1 MIENFDIDNRL
12 IKLADIVQQQCD
24 AQFKRLEDTA
34 ETNQVKVTAAFQRNR
49 VSDAYFAETT
59 GYGYSDRGRELLDE
73 VFADIFR
80 TEDALVRESIA
91 SGTAAISLAMASN
104 VRPGDEIIFAN
115 GLPYDTLRSTVGIT
129 EARGSLAEYGVTHKI
144 IDTKDNKI
152 DYSAV
157 AASLSKKTKMV
168 FVQRSRGY
176 SIKPP
181 VDKEQFETLSTV
193 VKGYNKNIIMFV
205 DNCYGEFVKEQEPTQ
220 WGMDMAAGSLIKN
233 PGGGL
238 CKSGGYIVGT
248 KECIDNASAR
258 LYAPGL
264 LKEVGATSNKRLM
277 FQGLYM
283 APYTVKESLKGA
295 VFTALLFEKLGFK
308 SYPKYDELRE
318 DIIQLVLFDKS
329 EQLLQFC
336 RGVQAG
342 SPIDSHVT
350 PCPWE
355 MPGYDDKVVMAAGTF
370 VQGASI
376 EFSADAPMRDPY
388 VAYMQGGLTYTQVK
402 LGVLKACDIMIK
414 KGMVDIR

>member
-1 MIENFDIDNRL
+1 MIKEFDIDKRL
-12 IKLADIVQQQCD
+12 IQLADSVQKECD
-24 AQFKRLEDTA
+24 TQFEKLYDVS
-34 ETNQVKVTAAFQRNR
+34 ETNQVRITKSFQEKR

-73 VFADIFR
+73 VYADIFC

-91 SGTAAISLAMASN
+91 SGTAAISLAMAAN
-104 VRPGDEIIFAN
+104 LRPGDEIIFAN
-115 GLPYDTLRSTVGIT
+115 GMPYDTLRSTVGIT
-129 EARGSLAEYGVTHKI
+129 KAKGSLAEYNITHKI
-144 IDTKDNKI
+144 IDTKDGKI
-152 DYSAV
+152 DEDTV
-157 AASLSKKTKMV
+157 EASLSCKTKMV

-176 SIKPP
+176 SLKPP
-181 VDKEQFETLSTV
+181 VSKEQFISLSKK
-193 VKGYNKNIIMFV
+193 VKAYNKDIILFA
-205 DNCYGEFVKEQEPTQ
+205 DNCYGEFVQDEEPTQ

-238 CKSGGYIVGT
+238 CRSGGYIVGT

-264 LKEVGATSNKRLM
+264 LKEVGATNNKRLM

-283 APYTVKESLKGA
+283 APHTVMESLKGA

-308 SYPKYDELRE
+308 SYPKYNEERK
-318 DIIQLVLFDKS
+318 DIIQLVMFDKS

-350 PCPWE
+350 PYPWD

-376 EFSADAPMRDPY
+376 EFSADAPLREPY
-388 VAYMQGGLTYTQVK
+388 IAYMQGGLTYTQVK
-402 LGVLKACDIMIK
+402 LGVLKACDMMIK
-414 KGMVDIR
+414 KGMLHI

>member
-73 VFADIFR
+73 VYADIFR

-181 VDKEQFETLSTV
+181 VNKEQFET
-193 VKGYNKNIIMFV
+193 
-205 DNCYGEFVKEQEPTQ
+205 
-220 WGMDMAAGSLIKN
+220 
-233 PGGGL
+233 
-238 CKSGGYIVGT
+238 
-248 KECIDNASAR
+248 
-258 LYAPGL
+258 
-264 LKEVGATSNKRLM
+264 
-277 FQGLYM
+277 
-283 APYTVKESLKGA
+283 
-295 VFTALLFEKLGFK
+295 
-308 SYPKYDELRE
+308 
-318 DIIQLVLFDKS
+318 
-329 EQLLQFC
+329 
-336 RGVQAG
+336 
-342 SPIDSHVT
+342 
-350 PCPWE
+350 
-355 MPGYDDKVVMAAGTF
+355 
-370 VQGASI
+370 
-376 EFSADAPMRDPY
+376 
-388 VAYMQGGLTYTQVK
+388 
-402 LGVLKACDIMIK
+402 
-414 KGMVDIR
+414 